1 MTLSTFRSRWSGGTK
16 ASTST
21 MTISFR
27 EFFLQFSILRPP
39 FLYYTRKTSPP
50 ARFFDKLK
58 RTGMRNH
65 TGPFGASRPV
75 SRVLSFKTAIY
86 LDASLP
92 AHSSRLHGTAGP
104 ACCPSTALLRIEF
117 TATGAST
124 PSGELLP
131 HLSTLTGQRPAD
143 YFCCTFPRV
152 APGGG
157 YPLSLPCGAR
167 TFLTDGPFAPS
178 ARLSS
183 LLDWSIIQENGVYVK
198 WFPGLETS
206 KHMEPLTVSIE
217 FFYPVC

>member
-1 MTLSTFRSRWSGGTK
+1 MSS
-16 ASTST
+16 
-21 MTISFR
+21 
-27 EFFLQFSILRPP
+27 
-39 FLYYTRKTSPP
+39 
-50 ARFFDKLK
+50 
-58 RTGMRNH
+58 H

-117 TATGAST
+117 TAMGAST

-131 HLSTLTGQRPAD
+131 HLSTLTPFKENEAV
-143 YFCCTFPRV
+143 YLCCTFPRV
-152 APGGG
+152 APGGC

-217 FFYPVC
+217 FFCPVC